1 MTNEINTKNLN
12 KYIRN
17 LERKNDNL
25 EKELEKEKN
34 DKIFVI
40 QQKKN

>member
-34 DKIFVI
+34 EKIFVI